1 MAGPTIQSMLT
12 RAFRR
17 YADRDCLVW
26 ESGTASF
33 GETGERAGRLA
44 RWLDENVGE
53 QRHVAIA
60 LPNGRAYLESILA
73 CTLAGAV
80 RVPLSPR
87 EPIDTLR
94 SKLDESDTEVVIAT
108 PEIVSELGDWLT
120 GSGRAALSVA
130 DGEAVALDQ
139 VARQPARTI
148 QAATESDRY
157 RLSFTG
163 GTTGSAKAVVQTHR
177 QERAMIRNLLLE
189 TVRPGPRTTFVA
201 ATPLA
206 HAAGAFVVPTVLSGG
221 SVSWLGRFDPERL
234 ADSSWLGTDGAGRKV
249 ETFIVP
255 TAMAD
260 LTSAARNRHDLA
272 TVVYGGAPC
281 PDPVLSAAV
290 DRLGSQALVQVYGQA
305 EAPMT
310 ICVASRDDHRAG
322 LVTDGWVGHP
332 FMFVTVAVVGGPDPQ
347 PDVGELVVRAE
358 HVMDGYW
365 RRPEET
371 AGCLDQDGTL
381 HTGDVGRI
389 EPDGSVRIIGRQRE
403 MIISGGFNVYPDDVE
418 RRLRLRGLADVPMSV
433 FGLAHPRWG
442 EAVAI
447 AVACPPDTAASVAQ
461 RVREV
466 AQDALSYYEQP
477 KALFTVED
485 LPLTSVGK
493 VARQDLA
500 SRFSAHFASAR
511 PLLTVPVD
519 TDRDLPRLANGL
531 AGLRFWWLDQSLS

>member
-12 RAFRR
+12 GAFRR

-26 ESGTASF
+26 ESGAATF
-33 GETGERAGRLA
+33 RETGERVGSLA
-44 RWLDENVGE
+44 CWLDENVGE

-73 CTLAGAV
+73 CTVASAV

-108 PEIVSELGDWLT
+108 PEVVSALGDWLT
-120 GSGRAALSVA
+120 DSGRAAISVSGDETA
-130 DGEAVALDQ
+130 SASAALDQ
-139 VARQPARTI
+139 AARRRRTI
-148 QAATESDRY
+148 RAATESDRY

-206 HAAGAFVVPTVLSGG
+206 HAAGAFILPTILSGG

-234 ADSSWLGTDGAGRKV
+234 ADSSWLGTDGEGRKV

-260 LTSAARNRHDLA
+260 LTSAAGHRHDLA

-281 PDPVLSAAV
+281 PDPVLIEAI

-310 ICVASRDDHRAG
+310 ICVASREDHQAG

-332 FMFVTVAVVGGPDPQ
+332 FMFVTVAVVGGPDAQ

-500 SRFSAHFASAR
+500 SRFGSHFASAQ
-511 PLLTVPVD
+511 P
-519 TDRDLPRLANGL
+519 
-531 AGLRFWWLDQSLS
+531 